1 VGVAVERM
9 ATTPHTREE
18 AIRLL
23 KAADPRIR
31 ELGVG
36 RLALFGSVLR
46 GDAGANSDVDL
57 LVEFGPGAKSF
68 DRFLALSDLLEEVLG
83 RPVELV
89 TREALSPFIGPWLL
103 SEAED
108 VLLQFR
114 GSPEALSGDRGRDPG
129 VGRP

>member
-1 VGVAVERM
+1 MTLYIQHMV
-9 ATTPHTREE
+9 TTPLTREE

-23 KAADPRIR
+23 KTAEPRIR

-46 GDAGANSDVDL
+46 GEARANSDVDL
-57 LVEFGPGAKSF
+57 LVEFRPGAKSF
-68 DRFLALSDLLEEVLG
+68 DRFLALSDLLEEILG

-89 TREALSPFIGPWLL
+89 TREALSPFIGPRIL

-108 VLLQFR
+108 VLR
-114 GSPEALSGDRGRDPG
+114 AA
-129 VGRP
+129 